1 MSSDGWADDD
11 VGGHSRRYWCGNG
24 WEARWRFCFFF
35 FLVQKRQPLVFFS
48 FSRLFSCYR
57 FLVASSA
64 FLSVTFMYA
73 FFWVFFLIFSSSPLL
88 SCPSPPLFRSPIPC
102 SVIFLS
108 CVSFPS
114 LSLSLFP
121 SSLFFYLSF
130 SAPPVLSVF
139 LSFPFC
145 LQSLPFCL
153 VFHPFL
159 SRPFSGFI
167 ARECIDFPRMLL
179 LK

>member
-1 MSSDGWADDD
+1 MDELTVMLVAILGGIDVAMAGKPGGAVVSSSSSCRNANLW
-11 VGGHSRRYWCGNG
+11 
-24 WEARWRFCFFF
+24 FFF
-35 FLVQKRQPLVFFS
+35 FLFS
-48 FSRLFSCYR
+48 SLFLLQ

-64 FLSVTFMYA
+64 FLSVTFIYA
-73 FFWVFFLIFSSSPLL
+73 FFWFFFLIFSSFPLL

-121 SSLFFYLSF
+121 FSSFFYLSF

-159 SRPFSGFI
+159 SRSFSGFI
-167 ARECIDFPRMLL
+167 ARECIRFPRTLL